1 MIVNLEQM
9 KEKLSSGDRSVIGD
23 VLNIEVELDK
33 FIPVEE
39 TQLDRIYN
47 PEKMRSIVDLIEKG

>member
-1 MIVNLEQM
+1 M

-23 VLNIEVELDK
+23 VLNIEGELDK

-47 PEKMRSIVDLIEKG
+47 PEKMRSIVDLIEKADELIGK